1 MAETLHPNLTDREYW
16 ELRFKLFDLQR
27 QTDVG
32 ASTYLQIELDLI
44 EELYNYLRKEYN
56 PWD

>member
-1 MAETLHPNLTDREYW
+1 MAETLHPNLTDWEYW